1 MPFDFPTDLSLHCY
15 AFYAPARP
23 YESPDPPGMGN
34 RPEHGSYEEEDDSLC
49 NKIDKEVVP

>member
-34 RPEHGSYEEEDDSLC
+34 RPEHGSYEEEEDSLC
-49 NKIDKEVVP
+49 NKIDKKVVP